1 MDWHKINVSV
11 TPNPPNTDLSMPDLH
26 LFIHY
31 RKSHPGNGGSVLH
44 ELNQPIPVEFDQ
56 VMARFN
62 QLPGGYCEP
71 DGAWG
76 WNTPDQQTRTGGT
89 MQALGE
95 QVMCVETWGQIAPRD
110 WLPLL
115 ELFSLTPQTAI
126 VQLVEEG
133 RFLSAD
139 EFARELEKR

>member
-1 MDWHKINVSV
+1 MSE
-11 TPNPPNTDLSMPDLH
+11 LH

-31 RKSHPGNGGSVLH
+31 RGTVPGGGGTILH
-44 ELNQPIPVEFDQ
+44 ELNQPIPIKFDE
-56 VMARFN
+56 VLARFN

-89 MQALGE
+89 MQAIGE
-95 QVMCVETWGQIAPRD
+95 LVMCVETWGRIAPRD
-110 WLPLL
+110 WEPLL
-115 ELFSLTPQTAI
+115 GFFGLTLQTAV

-133 RFLSAD
+133 RFLPAE
-139 EFARELEKR
+139 EFASELEKR

>member
-1 MDWHKINVSV
+1 
-11 TPNPPNTDLSMPDLH
+11 MPDLH

-31 RKSHPGNGGSVLH
+31 RKSHPGNGGSVQH

-56 VMARFN
+56 VMTRFN
-62 QLPGGYCEP
+62 RLPGGYCEP

-133 RFLSAD
+133 RFLSAE

>member
-1 MDWHKINVSV
+1 MSE
-11 TPNPPNTDLSMPDLH
+11 LH

-31 RKSHPGNGGSVLH
+31 REAVPGGGGTVTH
-44 ELNQPIPVEFDQ
+44 ELSQPIPIQFDE
-56 VMARFN
+56 VMTRFN

-76 WNTPDQQTRTGGT
+76 WNTADQQTRTGGT

-115 ELFSLTPQTAI
+115 GLFGLKPQTAI

-133 RFLSAD
+133 RFLTAE
-139 EFARELEKR
+139 EFAMELEKR